1 VFLDPGATQDIQVR
15 LIVPPARPASEQDYS
30 YVEVQSLANSAL
42 NARGTEITTVSR
54 FAAAQISPEQSVRV
68 TPQQTVIFQQ
78 NLIND
83 GNALDTFVITAS
95 DQWGWPI
102 SIVVP
107 AGAQTTLLAGRSFPI
122 EVRVI
127 VPVNVARGTENL
139 LTIRATSLY
148 DGTSASVVQRM
159 LYPLLP
165 PPPPRYSIY
174 LPLIKK
180 P

>member
-30 YVEVQSLANSAL
+30 YVEVQSLADPTL

-68 TPQQTVIFQQ
+68 TPQQTIIFQQ
-78 NLIND
+78 NLTND
-83 GNALDTFVITAS
+83 GNALDTFDITVT

-107 AGAQTTLLAGRSFPI
+107 AAAQTTLLAGHSFPI

-127 VPVNVARGTENL
+127 VPANVVRGTENQ
-139 LTIRATSLY
+139 LTIQATSHY

-165 PPPPRYSIY
+165 PPPPKYYIY
-174 LPLIKK
+174 LPLVKK